1 MSDTNAPSFWDEI
14 YKSGRTGWDIGKPNP
29 VFIRI
34 LESQRFA
41 PGTMLVLCAGR
52 GYDARLFVRRGFTV
66 TAVDFAAEAVRDMH
80 SLADPQAPYKIL
92 KMDLFDMSTDFKER
106 FDYVVEY
113 TCYCA
118 IDPSRRSEYIK
129 EVARLL
135 KPGGIYIAL
144 AFPISSHAGG
154 PPYAVSSNELVDPFL
169 ALGFELIER
178 EIPPDSIPPRLG
190 KEELIIL
197 RKEVLNE

>member
-1 MSDTNAPSFWDEI
+1 MSDTNSPSYWDAI
-14 YKSGRTGWDIGKPNP
+14 YQSGRTGWDIGKPNP
-29 VFIRI
+29 VFRRI
-34 LESQRFA
+34 LESERFA

-52 GYDARLFVRRGFTV
+52 GYDARMFASRGFIV
-66 TAVDFAAEAVRDMH
+66 TAVDFSAKAVRDMH
-80 SLADPQAPYKIL
+80 SLSDPQIPYEII
-92 KMDLFDMSTDFKER
+92 KMDLFDIPNSFKEQ
-106 FDYVVEY
+106 FDYVLEY

-144 AFPISSHAGG
+144 AFPISSHTGG
-154 PPYAVSSNELVDPFL
+154 PPYAVSSDELVDPFL
-169 ALGFELIER
+169 ALGFELLQR
-178 EIPPDSIPPRLG
+178 EIPPDSIPTRRG

-197 RKEVLNE
+197 RKEAMKE